1 MGVLYRVSTAK
12 NGLRCRSTQGKK
24 AHPSSVMPEPT
35 LFGSPPPG
43 ASAPEQLAFYSHYA
57 GMALGTAGALL
68 SFARCGSKGVA
79 AGIAQGLGLAGIAGA
94 AFAGKCLYANFL
106 YQDAARSATE
116 TRLFILAAA
125 TGLFGAGI
133 GLIPGYKSRLGSWQ
147 NIVVPALSA
156 AGCALAGVGLLPS
169 MSSGAATGLTIIG
182 GLIFTGAG
190 VILFLERNGRGE
202 NPQARVGMPFAMAI
216 LIGGLLTAA
225 GSMLASTTE
234 NLAKGTLALS
244 LAEAIFALF
253 AVLGLLSINDY
264 VRPATAARQLRPAA
278 VPPPPPGVAIPP
290 PPAPGAPRAPT
301 PPPPPAGAAPT
312 PAPARAPAPT
322 PARAPAPA
330 KSPAPSQPTRP
341 GIQKPPGRP

>member
-1 MGVLYRVSTAK
+1 MPANS
-12 NGLRCRSTQGKK
+12 GKK
-24 AHPSSVMPEPT
+24 AALSSVMPEPT
-35 LFGSPPPG
+35 IFGSPPPG

-57 GMALGTAGALL
+57 SMALGTAGALL

-79 AGIAQGLGLAGIAGA
+79 AGITQGFGLAGIAGA

-147 NIVVPALSA
+147 NIAVPALSA
-156 AGCALAGVGLLPS
+156 AGCALAGIGLLPS

-182 GLIFTGAG
+182 GLLFTGAG
-190 VILFLERNGRGE
+190 VVLFLERKGGGE
-202 NPQARVGMPFAMAI
+202 NPQERVSMPFAMAI

-225 GSMLASTTE
+225 GAMLASTTE

-244 LAEAIFALF
+244 LAETIFALF
-253 AVLGLLSINDY
+253 AVLGMLSINDY
-264 VRPATAARQLRPAA
+264 VRPATAAHQLRPAA

-290 PPAPGAPRAPT
+290 PPPGTPRAPT
-301 PPPPPAGAAPT
+301 PPPPPAGTA
-312 PAPARAPAPT
+312 PAPAPAPT
-322 PARAPAPA
+322 PVRAPAPA